1 MSREKCVFL
10 YFMGAYMEGI
20 KVNTIHLLLV
30 SALLFTACNNAARSA
45 FRADNQVDFDTIR
58 VQERHYLEEDSTKP
72 YCDVQVV
79 FVYPVTSSGVDVDSL
94 QRSFVK
100 HIFGTPYQSL
110 MPTRAVNGYVKSFV
124 ENYRA
129 DAAAYKESAS
139 DIKEL
144 SALLSEVE
152 IADSEHALKEHF
164 YSYYE
169 SLSDS
174 VVYNQYG
181 LIAFQ
186 VKQSNNK
193 GGAISYDSYRNY
205 VINVHNGSQVTE
217 NDIFNPGYDTALQS
231 VIINSLLE
239 QHGVKTISELEELGF
254 FGVQEIVPN
263 RNFLLNDKGII
274 YTYNKGEYSAYQID
288 APQVFIPYA
297 AILSLLRENS
307 VAEKLAYLQ

>member
-1 MSREKCVFL
+1 M
-10 YFMGAYMEGI
+10 
-20 KVNTIHLLLV
+20 
-30 SALLFTACNNAARSA
+30 
-45 FRADNQVDFDTIR
+45 
-58 VQERHYLEEDSTKP
+58 
-72 YCDVQVV
+72 
-79 FVYPVTSSGVDVDSL
+79 
-94 QRSFVK
+94 
-100 HIFGTPYQSL
+100 
-110 MPTRAVNGYVKSFV
+110 
-124 ENYRA
+124 
-129 DAAAYKESAS
+129 
-139 DIKEL
+139 
-144 SALLSEVE
+144 
-152 IADSEHALKEHF
+152 
-164 YSYYE
+164 
-169 SLSDS
+169 
-174 VVYNQYG
+174 VYNQYG

-231 VIINSLLE
+231 LIINSLLE

-307 VAEKLAYLQ
+307 VSEKLAYLQ